1 VRECEHVFGY
11 VRSPTGYTIAC
22 QKCGD
27 VYGSSERADPQ
38 FLAAFNRR
46 EWCFNAARKN
56 ASGRHLTAEQ
66 KR

>member
-1 VRECEHVFGY
+1 M
-11 VRSPTGYTIAC
+11 
-22 QKCGD
+22 D
-27 VYGSSERADPQ
+27 VERVGLLLTFLKPLAAPYAWYQ